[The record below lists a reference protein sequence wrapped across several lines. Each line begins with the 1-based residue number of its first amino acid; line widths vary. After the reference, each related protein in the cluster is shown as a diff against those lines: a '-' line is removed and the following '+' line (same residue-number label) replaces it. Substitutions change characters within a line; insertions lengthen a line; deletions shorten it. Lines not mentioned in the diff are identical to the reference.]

1 MDIRDQKNSPI
12 QAGDI
17 VYVIVRNPHAQDVA
31 NIQEAAVVR
40 DPEQSGHLNLFL
52 YETHYPLNDEIAV
65 YRTEEEAEQAYQ
77 YYFGSSGEGEFYG

>member
-1 MDIRDQKNSPI
+1 MDENQGHSPI

-17 VYVIVRNPHAQDVA
+17 VYVMVRNPHAQDVA

-40 DPEQSGHLNLFL
+40 DPKGAGDLSLFL
-52 YETHYPLNDEIAV
+52 YETHYPMNEEIAV

-77 YYFGSSGEGEFYG
+77 YYFGFSGEGDSHG